1 MTELKLLFDLIPYQ
15 LENYPR
21 DDCIADKKD
30 GVWKSYSTKEV
41 KTIID
46 KFSLGLLKLGL
57 NPGDKLAIISIN
69 RTEWNFVDF
78 GILQTGCVD
87 VPIYPNIST
96 QEYEYILNHSEVKYV
111 FVGNLDLYN
120 KINSIKSKV
129 KSLIDIYT
137 FDKIEGAKHWTEILD
152 LADESLRDR
161 LNEIENSI
169 QPNDMATLIYTS
181 GTTGVPKGVMLSHN
195 NILSNVI
202 SANQVM
208 PLNNTHRVISFLPI
222 CHVFERMVVYLY
234 IKIGAAIYY
243 AESIDK
249 LGENLKEVKPN
260 YFTAV
265 PRVVEKVFES
275 IMEVGRDLKQPKKA
289 IFGWAVNLA
298 NHYPPQGKTDFFYDM
313 RLQIARKLVFSKWLE
328 ALGGDVKGI
337 VTGAAALQPRLA
349 RIFTAAGAPI
359 AQGYGL
365 TETSPVV
372 TVNRFNKE
380 DSYIGTTGPTIPGV
394 EVKIGEFGEILVK
407 GPNVMLGYYKD
418 PEATKAAIDED
429 GWFHTGDI
437 GELVERRFLKIT
449 DRLKEVFK
457 TSGGKF
463 IAPLPIE
470 NKMKESIFIRNIMVI
485 GENRK
490 FCTALIVPEFD
501 FIKKWCEKK
510 SVKEYLANGKQC
522 SDIVKERI
530 WKEIEHYNKRFS
542 HIEQIKKFELLDK
555 DWTVESGELTPT
567 LKLKRKVIMKNY
579 EHLIEKIYSEP
590 NNTNLKEKHYEKKN
604 Q

>member
-1 MTELKLLFDLIPYQ
+1 MTELIRLFDLIPFQ

-21 DDCIADKKD
+21 ADCITDKKD
-30 GVWKSYSTKEV
+30 GIWKSYSTEEV
-41 KTIID
+41 KSIID

-69 RTEWNFVDF
+69 RTEWNFVDL
-78 GILQTGCVD
+78 GILQIGCID

-96 QEYEYILNHSEVKYV
+96 QEYEYIFNNSEVKYA
-111 FVGNLDLYN
+111 FVANLELYN
-120 KINSIKSKV
+120 KIFSIKPKI

-137 FDKIEGAKHWTEILD
+137 LDKLEGKKHWKEILD

-161 LNEIENSI
+161 LNQIENSI
-169 QPNDMATLIYTS
+169 QPNDIATLIYTS

-195 NILSNVI
+195 NILSNVL
-202 SANQVM
+202 SASQLI
-208 PLNNTHRVISFLPI
+208 PINNSHRVISFLPI
-222 CHVFERMVVYLY
+222 CHIFERMVVYLY
-234 IKIGAAIYY
+234 MKIGAAIYY

-249 LGENLKEVKPN
+249 IGDNLKEVKPN

-265 PRVVEKVFES
+265 PRVIEKVFET
-275 IMEVGRDLKQPKKA
+275 IMGVGRELKQPKKA

-298 NHYPPQGKTDFFYDM
+298 NHYPPQGKTNFFYEI
-313 RLQIARKLVFSKWLE
+313 RLWVARKLVFSKWLE
-328 ALGGDVKGI
+328 ALGGEVKGI
-337 VTGAAALQPRLA
+337 ITGAAALQPKLA

-365 TETSPVV
+365 TETSPVI
-372 TVNRFNKE
+372 TVNRFNKD

-394 EVKIGEFGEILVK
+394 EIKIGEFGEILTK
-407 GPNVMLGYYKD
+407 GPNVMLGYYKN

-437 GELVERRFLKIT
+437 GELVEGRFLKIT

-470 NKMKESIFIRNIMVI
+470 NKMKESLFIRNIMVI
-485 GENRK
+485 GENQK
-490 FCTALIVPEFD
+490 FCAALIVPEFD
-501 FIKKWCEKK
+501 FIKKWSEKK
-510 SVKEYLANGKQC
+510 SVKDYLTNGKNYN
-522 SDIVKERI
+522 DIVKERI

-542 HIEQIKKFELLDK
+542 HIEQIKKFELIDK

-567 LKLKRKVIMKNY
+567 LKLKRKIILKNN
-579 EHLIEKIYSEP
+579 EKLIEKIYSEQL
-590 NNTNLKEKHYEKKN
+590 NIN
-604 Q
+604 